1 MVFGEL
7 GETLEL
13 LIVSAVFVAGLLI
26 LIWIQR
32 TTSR

>member
-13 LIVSAVFVAGLLI
+13 LIVAAVFVTGLLI